1 MNGIIPKEVLL
12 RAQEN
17 SAYLR
22 ESLSLFPDLATAL
35 QQHPAQNLLTQLY
48 QNIPADIG
56 SHAEEMAQ
64 LRTLKRR
71 AHLLIAL
78 QDIAQIWDWDAVTKA
93 LTELA
98 DFCMHRLLIAGAR
111 ELSIGGAD
119 EDNPVPGLFVL
130 AMGKYGAGEL
140 NYSSD
145 IDFCVFYDAEVID
158 LPRPERA
165 QRDLIKFVQ
174 KLAAGFERVTAEGYI
189 FRADLRL
196 RPDPRSNAVAVSTAT
211 AERYYE
217 TLGQN
222 WERAAMIKARVC
234 GGDAAVGAQFIKNVL
249 RPFIWRRSLDYAAI
263 EDIHSIKR
271 QVQARQNSTKIL
283 AAGHHIKLGLGGI
296 REVEFYAQTQQ
307 LILGGR
313 DVNVRTPRTVEALR
327 ALADGNYIEPNEAQ
341 ILSQHYALLRR
352 FEHAAQMREDA
363 QTHIAP
369 VDEEAR
375 LELAKLS
382 GYDSLAEF
390 DTALVATISDVHK
403 RYSALFPEHE
413 SLGLP
418 EGNLSFT
425 GVEAGPATLATLRAL
440 GFEHGPRLW
449 RDMADWLGG
458 RVAATRTER
467 ARELLTRL
475 APRLIKICAQTS
487 RPDAAFVAFASFFE
501 RVNGG
506 VSLLSMFL
514 QQPAR
519 LAQIID
525 LMLISPR
532 LSDTLSG
539 RPAILDGMIAPNFM
553 TIERARLGQDYHGA
567 LTGSDDFE
575 GAMNYVRRR
584 VREDQFRI
592 SASVLS
598 GNTPLDRAAL
608 MLSKVANETVAVML
622 PVAARETERTIGVL
636 PGEYAVL
643 ALGKAGGEELSL
655 ASDLDVMVIYKTE
668 AAGKSSG
675 AGADVGAAQA
685 FAKLTQRLI
694 SALSATTAEGRLFE
708 VDMALR
714 PSGRAGPV
722 AVSLA
727 AFKRYYAE
735 RAWTWEFM
743 ALSRARV
750 MAISSPAFAAELE
763 AALKDAL
770 CAPRADL
777 DMPADIAGMLRR
789 VRSEKPSRG
798 AWDVKQAHGGL
809 RDIEFIAQSLYL
821 ARRGD
826 YAGRGIC
833 STQGM
838 IEHAHGLGQID
849 DSAQDL
855 LLCALRHY
863 QDISQGL
870 TFTHGSLKGAVEHE
884 VIEAVARL
892 MKADDGTALTHET
905 QNHMARIMAIVPN
918 YIN

>member
-1 MNGIIPKEVLL
+1 MSGIISKAVLL

-22 ESLSLFPDLATAL
+22 ESLSLFPDLAAAL
-35 QQHPAQNLLTQLY
+35 KQNSARDLLAQLY
-48 QNIPADIG
+48 QNIPKTIG
-56 SHAEEMAQ
+56 AHAEEMAQ
-64 LRTLKRR
+64 LRILKRR

-78 QDIAQIWDWDAVTKA
+78 QDIAQIWHWQAVTKA

-119 EDNPVPGLFVL
+119 EANPVPGLFVL

-196 RPDPRSNAVAVSTAT
+196 RPDPRSNAVVVSTAT

-234 GGDAAVGAQFIKNVL
+234 GGDVAVGAAFIGDVL

-271 QVQARQNSTKIL
+271 QVQARQNSTDIK

-327 ALADGNYIEPNEAQ
+327 ALADGGYIDPDEAHV
-341 ILSQHYALLRR
+341 LSQHYGLLRR

-363 QTHIAP
+363 QTHLAP
-369 VDEEAR
+369 VDDAAR
-375 LELAKLS
+375 EELAKLS

-390 DTALVATISDVHK
+390 DSALIETIRDVHK
-403 RYSALFPEHE
+403 RYSGLFPEHE
-413 SLGLP
+413 SLGLA

-425 GVEAGPATLATLRAL
+425 GVEAGPATLATLGAL
-440 GFEHGPRLW
+440 GFEQGPRLW

-458 RVAATRTER
+458 RIAATRTER

-475 APRLIKICAQTS
+475 APRLINICAQTA
-487 RPDAAFVAFASFFE
+487 RPDAAFAAFGSFFE

-567 LTGSDDFE
+567 LTDSDGFE
-575 GAMNYVRRR
+575 GAMNFVRRR

-598 GNTPLDRAAL
+598 KNTPLDKAAL
-608 MLSKVANETVAVML
+608 LLSKVANETVAVML
-622 PVAARETERTIGVL
+622 PVAARETARTTRAL

-655 ASDLDVMVIYKTE
+655 ASDLDVMVIYK
-668 AAGKSSG
+668 AKDAGENG
-675 AGADVGAAQA
+675 AQA

-694 SALSATTAEGRLFE
+694 SALSATTAEGRLYE

-750 MAISSPAFAAELE
+750 MASSSPAFAAELDTV
-763 AALKDAL
+763 LKDAL
-770 CAPRADL
+770 CAPRPDL
-777 DMPADIAGMLRR
+777 DMPADISDMLRR
-789 VRSEKPSRG
+789 VRSEKPPRG
-798 AWDVKQAHGGL
+798 PWDVKQAQGGL
-809 RDIEFIAQSLYL
+809 RDIEFIAQSFYL

-833 STQGM
+833 STQAM
-838 IEHAHGLGQID
+838 IERAHELGQID
-849 DSAQDL
+849 DSAQDIL
-855 LLCALRHY
+855 LSALRHY
-863 QDISQGL
+863 RGISQGL
-870 TFTHGSLKGAVEHE
+870 TLTHGSLKGAVDSE
-884 VIEAVARL
+884 VIEAIAQLMNVAD
-892 MKADDGTALTHET
+892 KNEADGAMLTRAT
-905 QNHMARIMAIVPN
+905 QAYMARIMAIVPN